1 MKILAQMYRDV
12 RGVTAVEFALVAPTF
27 LVMVL
32 ALFQCGLL
40 LWTQVALQHG
50 AEMAARCATTN
61 TLICGTSS
69 DIQKF
74 AVKNAYGLSLPTSTF
89 TPSTPVCGN
98 QVSATYQVR
107 FITGYFGAPPL
118 TLSARSCFPK

>member
-1 MKILAQMYRDV
+1 MKLAQIYRDV
-12 RGVTAVEFALVAPTF
+12 RGVTAVEFALVAPAF
-27 LVMVL
+27 LLMVL

-74 AVKNAYGLSLPTSTF
+74 AVKNTYGLSLPT
-89 TPSTPVCGN
+89 
-98 QVSATYQVR
+98 
-107 FITGYFGAPPL
+107 
-118 TLSARSCFPK
+118 